1 MGVRENGKYRGEG
14 GWERVG
20 EERGGRYV
28 GAIGIGHFGG
38 RRWWWW
44 LEGERTRM
52 IRMEDKW
59 KEREK

>member
-1 MGVRENGKYRGEG
+1 MGKGRRGKGEG
-14 GWERVG
+14 DTWELSGSV
-20 EERGGRYV
+20 
-28 GAIGIGHFGG
+28 ILGG
-38 RRWWWW
+38 RRWW